1 MSKFQLINPFCSA
14 KTFKERYFTY
24 KPVKNASKPSAPTG
38 NSLANLLELSA
49 SMGEITA
56 NADKYTPNKQQ
67 PTATPHQVTAA
78 PKGVSQKL

>member
-1 MSKFQLINPFCSA
+1 MSKFQLVNPFCSA
-14 KTFKERYFTY
+14 KTFKERYLTY
-24 KPVKNASKPSAPTG
+24 KPVGNTSKPSIPTD
-38 NSLANLLELSA
+38 NLLDNLLELSA

-67 PTATPHQVTAA
+67 PAATPQHTPAT